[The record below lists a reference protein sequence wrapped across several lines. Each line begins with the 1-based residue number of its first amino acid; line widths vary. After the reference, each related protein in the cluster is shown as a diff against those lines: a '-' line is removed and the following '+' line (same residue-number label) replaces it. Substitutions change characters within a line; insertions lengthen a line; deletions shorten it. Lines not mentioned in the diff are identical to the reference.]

1 MAQAES
7 AVLYVYEP
15 EVTKNFGRWMK
26 VALFVNR
33 MIDYM
38 PDYTTN
44 SGMKVR
50 RTSKPYFGME
60 MNFNI

>member
-1 MAQAES
+1 
-7 AVLYVYEP
+7 
-15 EVTKNFGRWMK
+15 MK
-26 VALFVNR
+26 IALFVNR